1 MRHRA
6 LAWTTLLLATG
17 LRAEMVRTEIKGLRM
32 TIPSAWGRVPASSD
46 FRAAQFRIS
55 HVAPDTE
62 DGEFVVF
69 YFGKGQGGGVED
81 NLDRW
86 YGQFLQT
93 DGKTTK
99 DKAVVT
105 TRTVAGLKVTQVDV
119 SGTYKGGGPMMGGGG
134 APKPNTRMLAAIVEG
149 GEGPWILKATGP
161 EHTMEGA
168 KHDFD
173 ALILS
178 IEEHR

>member
-6 LAWTTLLLATG
+6 LVWTTLLLAASV
-17 LRAEMVRTEIKGLRM
+17 RAETVRTEIKGLRM

-46 FRAAQFRIS
+46 FRAAQYRIS

-69 YFGKGQGGGVED
+69 YFGKGQGGGVEE
-81 NLDRW
+81 NLERW

-93 DGKTTK
+93 DGKSTK
-99 DKAVVT
+99 EKAVVT

-119 SGTYKGGGPMMGGGG
+119 SGTYKGGGPAMAS
-134 APKPNTRMLAAIVEG
+134 APKPGTRMLAAIIEG

-161 EHTMEGA
+161 EHTIGSA
-168 KHDFD
+168 KNDFD

-178 IEEHR
+178 LEEHR

>member
-81 NLDRW
+81 NLERW

-93 DGKTTK
+93 DGKPTK
-99 DKAVVT
+99 EKAVVT
-105 TRTVAGLKVTQVDV
+105 TRTVAGLKVTEVDV
-119 SGTYKGGGPMMGGGG
+119 SGTYKGMGPAAAS

-149 GEGPWILKATGP
+149 GEGPWILRATGP
-161 EHTMEGA
+161 EHTMGSA
-168 KHDFD
+168 KSDFD
-173 ALILS
+173 AMLLS
-178 IEEHR
+178 VEEHR